1 MVISVQSQWNKA
13 NAVTTARIAL
23 VPFFVWA
30 LLTDG
35 GSNDLWRWV
44 ALGVFVLAAGTDK
57 VDGYLARKYDL
68 VTDLGKLL
76 DPIADKL
83 LIGSAL
89 VGLSIIGVLPWWIT
103 IVILVRELGITL
115 MRFFLLKRIV
125 LPASRGG
132 QAKTMVQVFAIGLFL
147 VPLHLLPDPVT
158 WLAWGL
164 MLLAV
169 LITLI
174 TGVDYVIG
182 ALRMNTGS
190 SQPSDGSG
198 NERGQS
204 GI

>member
-35 GSNDLWRWV
+35 GSNDMWRWV
-44 ALGVFVLAAGTDK
+44 ALGSFVLAAGTDK
-57 VDGYLARKYDL
+57 LDGYLARKYDL

-89 VGLSIIGVLPWWIT
+89 IGLSIIGVLPWWIT
-103 IVILVRELGITL
+103 IIILVRELGITL

-132 QAKTMVQVFAIGLFL
+132 QAKTMIQVFAIGLFL
-147 VPLHLLPDPVT
+147 IPLHLLPEPVT

-164 MLLAV
+164 MILAV
-169 LITLI
+169 LITII

-182 ALRMNTGS
+182 ALRMNMTGPAS
-190 SQPSDGSG
+190 SDAAGEKPGPTAS
-198 NERGQS
+198 
-204 GI
+204 